1 MVALRTIAW
10 IAAACCLAAGM
21 AIAQQDQPQEQAPP
35 PRTLKVG
42 PGEKYAKP
50 SAAIAAANK
59 GDTVEIAPGTY
70 QNDWCSVRRDRL
82 TLRGL
87 VDAEGRKP
95 LLKSSGSINNGK
107 AIWVVSG
114 HNVTVENIDFA
125 GARVK
130 DHNGAGIRAEGRNLT
145 VRGCKFSDCE
155 NGILGGG
162 SDPRS
167 EMLIEHCEFAGCG
180 LRGQSHNLYISAIG
194 KLTFRYNYTHRAKEG
209 HLLKS
214 RARENHI
221 LYNRIAEEETGSGS
235 YEINLPNG
243 GKAVIMG
250 NVIHQGPKSQNSSML
265 AYGEEG
271 MKYQANS
278 VYVINNTFIN
288 ELGKGIFVNIR
299 SRSVEPPVLIANNI
313 FVGRGEL
320 CSYPKA
326 ELKSNVTDDPQFVD
340 RATWNLHVKADS
352 PCVNN
357 GAQLPAADGV
367 SFVPAFQYVHP
378 CSMAKRTD
386 DGKTVGA
393 YEVARTSRP

>member
-1 MVALRTIAW
+1 MNPIKIVVYVVVAALFG
-10 IAAACCLAAGM
+10 AGLLW
-21 AIAQQDQPQEQAPP
+21 AQDTQPQEQPAP

-42 PGEKYAKP
+42 PGQKYAKP
-50 SAAIAAANK
+50 SSAIAAAYK
-59 GDTVEIAPGTY
+59 GDIVEIAPGTY
-70 QNDWCSVRRDRL
+70 ENDWCYVRRDRL

-87 VDAEGRKP
+87 VDDQGRKP

-107 AIWVVSG
+107 AIWVISG
-114 HNVTVENIDFA
+114 HNVTVENVDFT

-155 NGILGGG
+155 NGVLGGG
-162 SDPRS
+162 KDPRS

-194 KLTFRYNYTHRAKEG
+194 KLTFRFNYTHHAKEG

-214 RARENHI
+214 RARVNHI

-243 GKAVIMG
+243 GNAVILG
-250 NVIHQGPKSQNSSML
+250 NVIQQGAKTQNSAIF

-271 MKYQANS
+271 MKYSDNS
-278 VYVINNTFIN
+278 VYVVNNTFIN
-288 ELGKGIFVNIR
+288 DLGKGVFVHIR
-299 SRSVEPPVLIANNI
+299 PGKIEPPVRVANNI
-313 FVGRGEL
+313 FRGRGEL
-320 CSYPKA
+320 CSYAKA
-326 ELKSNVTDDPQFVD
+326 ELKSNVTDDPKFID
-340 RATWNLHVKADS
+340 RAAWDLRVAADS
-352 PCVNN
+352 PCVNK
-357 GAQLPAADGV
+357 AVQLPAVEGM
-367 SFVPAFQYVHP
+367 SLVPTFEYVHP
-378 CSMAKRTD
+378 CSTAKRTD

-393 YEVARTSRP
+393 YGVRAARP